1 MQLALTPDEAAFRE
15 ELRTVY
21 TTKIP
26 ADIRER
32 TRQGSERALGS
43 SRDQLNAL
51 VDQVSDYDVVT
62 L

>member
-21 TTKIP
+21 TTKIS

-32 TRQGSERALGS
+32 TRLAPRALGS
-43 SRDQLNAL
+43 SRDQLHAL
-51 VDQVSDYDVVT
+51 VDQIGDYDIAA